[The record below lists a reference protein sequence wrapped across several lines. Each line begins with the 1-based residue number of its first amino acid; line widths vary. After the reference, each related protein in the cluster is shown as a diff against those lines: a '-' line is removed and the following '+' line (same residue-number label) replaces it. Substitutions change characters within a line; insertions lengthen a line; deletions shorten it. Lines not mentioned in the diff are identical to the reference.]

1 MRTDGPSLTARL
13 TILAVVFGLMVAAA
27 ARWAL
32 DADRPAE
39 GAFLIMIG
47 LALIGSAAAAHLMAV
62 RHPERHA
69 LEGLAW
75 VLTVVVVIGVGM
87 GSLAVALAPVEG
99 EVVLGG

>member
-1 MRTDGPSLTARL
+1 
-13 TILAVVFGLMVAAA
+13 MVAAVT
-27 ARWAL
+27 RWAL
-32 DADRPAE
+32 DPDRPPE
-39 GAFLIMIG
+39 GAFLILIG
-47 LALIGSAAAAHLMAV
+47 LVLIGAAAGAHLLAV

-87 GSLAVALAPVEG
+87 GSLAVAVAPTEG

>member
-1 MRTDGPSLTARL
+1 MATNGPSLTARL

-27 ARWAL
+27 TRWAL
-32 DADRPAE
+32 DAGRAPE
-39 GAFLIMIG
+39 GGFLILIG
-47 LALIGSAAAAHLMAV
+47 LVLIAATAGAHLLAV
-62 RHPERHA
+62 RHPDRHA

-87 GSLAVALAPVEG
+87 GSLAVAVAPTEG